1 MEKNSTE
8 LQKIKA
14 IRDSVILVS
23 VTGKKQKPVWERI
36 CAGDGG

>member
-1 MEKNSTE
+1 MEKYSTE
-8 LQKIKA
+8 LHKIKA

-23 VTGKKQKPVWERI
+23 VTGKKQKPVWKRI